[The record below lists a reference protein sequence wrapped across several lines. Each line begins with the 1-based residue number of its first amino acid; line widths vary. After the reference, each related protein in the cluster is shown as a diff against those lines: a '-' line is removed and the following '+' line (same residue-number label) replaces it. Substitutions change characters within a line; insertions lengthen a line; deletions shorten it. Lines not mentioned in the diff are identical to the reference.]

1 MKGKAT
7 NCHMPYRTGDNQ
19 SFLRILFCLDYFSNS
34 VKVTRSNNKQEA
46 VLASKLS
53 EKFGMTPE

>member
-1 MKGKAT
+1 MKGKTT
-7 NCHMPYRTGDNQ
+7 NCHMPYRTGNNQ
-19 SFLRILFCLDYFSNS
+19 SFLRILFFLDYLSNRVS
-34 VKVTRSNNKQEA
+34 KSRSNNKQEA